1 MNTYYFGNYEVTE
14 LSYFKYKNIVK
25 NLFTNN
31 IEILSKTF
39 NNLFEENVK
48 DGQRIDI
55 KEKIKILFFIRSLTL
70 GENISLSINDKAYNL
85 DTNNLID
92 NLNVYFEEDYI
103 EIDSLTFKNINSLYV
118 EDLHSEIVKNLT
130 HIKINNIKKDISNFS
145 YDEKNK
151 ILNEMTES
159 SLTKIYDHILS
170 NLNKNHLKILDM
182 ELNLHNGEII
192 NFFKAVFDM
201 NLSELYNLEYFL
213 IKNLNLSSTDFY
225 NYSFSELKILM
236 NKVIEDHQKETNTDK
251 NNAGNQQQQF

>member
-1 MNTYYFGNYEVTE
+1 ILMNTYYFENYEVTE

-25 NLFTNN
+25 NLFTND

-48 DGQRIDI
+48 DGDLLDI

-70 GENISLSINDKAYNL
+70 GENISLNVNDKTYNL
-85 DTNNLID
+85 DTNNLIE

-118 EDLHSEIVKNLT
+118 NNLHFEITKNLT
-130 HIKINNIKKDISNFS
+130 HIKINNVKKDISNFS
-145 YDEKNK
+145 IDQKFK
-151 ILNEMTES
+151 ILNEMTEGNLS
-159 SLTKIYDHILS
+159 KIYKHILS

-192 NFFKAVFDM
+192 NFFKAIFDM

-213 IKNLNLSSTDFY
+213 IKNLNLNSTDFS

-236 NKVIEDHQKETNTDK
+236 NKVIEDHQ
-251 NNAGNQQQQF
+251 